1 METLKPPIYF
11 DYNATTPLNKSV
23 LDAML
28 PYFTQHFGNPNSQHR
43 FGWQA
48 QETIRSARELL
59 SSLIGAYCEELYFT
73 SGSTEAINMAIK
85 GVWKKNKADRNHFIT
100 VKTEH
105 SAVLKSFE
113 HIQKLGAEVDYLD
126 VDSSGLIDLDQLA
139 DLIKDSTCM
148 ICVMMVNNE
157 TGVIQDIESISHI
170 AKSKGIL
177 FMSDTTQAIGK
188 TFVDVNK
195 LGMDILCVSG
205 HKIYGPTGVGALYM
219 RKDKSSLD
227 IEPLIH
233 GGGHELGLRSG
244 SLNVAG
250 IVGLSLAAQRSI
262 ENMQNNNQ
270 KYKCFEELLMSKKDI
285 KEHICLNSKNAKKAP
300 NTLNIRLKG
309 GLSRDFMQKN
319 HSKLAISLGSACAA
333 GSQKGSHVL
342 RAMGL
347 NTSEVNSSL
356 RISFG
361 ELTSNQDVQFLA
373 ERIKSFINVKA

>member
-1 METLKPPIYF
+1 MDTLKTPIYF

-48 QETIRSARELL
+48 QEAIRSARELL
-59 SSLIGAYCEELYFT
+59 SSLIGSYCEEIYFT
-73 SGSTEAINMAIK
+73 SGSTEAINLAIK
-85 GVWKKNKADRNHFIT
+85 GVWQKNKADRNHFIT

-113 HIQKLGAEVDYLD
+113 HIEKLGAEVDYLD
-126 VDSSGLIDLDQLA
+126 VDSSGLIDLGELS

-148 ICVMMVNNE
+148 VCVMMVNNE
-157 TGVIQDIESISHI
+157 TGVIQDIESIGHI

-195 LGMDILCVSG
+195 LGVDILCVSG
-205 HKIYGPTGVGALYM
+205 HKIYGPAGVGALYI

-233 GGGHELGLRSG
+233 GGGHESGLRSG

-250 IVGLSLAAQRSI
+250 IVGLSLAAQKTI
-262 ENMQNNNQ
+262 ESMQNNNQ
-270 KYKCFEELLMSKKDI
+270 KYRHLEQLLMSQKNI
-285 KEHICLNSKNAKKAP
+285 KEYICLNSKNAKKAT
-300 NTLNIRLKG
+300 NTLNFRLKG
-309 GLSRDFMQKN
+309 AFSRDFMQKN

-333 GSQKGSHVL
+333 GSKKGSHVL

-347 NTSEVNSSL
+347 SESEVNSSL

-361 ELTSNQDVQFLA
+361 ELTSDQEVQFLA
-373 ERIKSFINVKA
+373 ERIMAFFTVDA

>member
-1 METLKPPIYF
+1 
-11 DYNATTPLNKSV
+11 
-23 LDAML
+23 ML

-59 SSLIGAYCEELYFT
+59 SSLIGACCEELYFA

-126 VDSSGLIDLDQLA
+126 VDPSGLIDLDQLA

-157 TGVIQDIESISHI
+157 TGVVQDIESIGHI
-170 AKSKGIL
+170 TKSKGIL

-188 TFVDVNK
+188 TFIDVNK
-195 LGMDILCVSG
+195 LGVDILCVSG
-205 HKIYGPTGVGALYM
+205 HKIYGPAGVGALYM
-219 RKDKSSLD
+219 RKEKSSLN

-233 GGGHELGLRSG
+233 GGGHESGLRSG

-270 KYKCFEELLMSKKDI
+270 KYKGFEELLMSKKDI
-285 KEHICLNSKNAKKAP
+285 KKHICLNSKNAKKVP

-309 GLSRDFMQKN
+309 GLSREFMQKN
-319 HSKLAISLGSACAA
+319 HTKLAISLGSACAA

-361 ELTSNQDVQFLA
+361 ELTSDKDVQFLA
-373 ERIKSFINVKA
+373 ERIKAFINVKA